1 MLFIIGGSAG
11 GISKTE
17 MDALTWNSTIASLP
31 NPHILQSWEWG
42 QVKARFGW
50 QPIPKVWQD
59 ENGQVLAAALILQRV
74 IPIRGFAARLR
85 ILYVPRGPVLDW
97 RNTALRSRVL
107 DDLYTLAKRQNAIFI
122 KIDPDVPLGT
132 GIPAEPG
139 SDEDK
144 LGLSVITSLQARGW
158 RFSEEQ
164 IQFRNTV
171 VVDLSADE
179 DQLLANMKQKTRY
192 NVRLAGR
199 KGVTIR
205 KGTKD
210 DLGMLYQMYAETS
223 IRDGFVIRDEGYYRA
238 VWSTFMDTG
247 EHQSSWSSEGSDP
260 DLAPCAG
267 SSPVAEPIIAEVDG
281 QVVSAVFIFRFAHQA
296 WYLYG
301 MSREQHREKMPNY
314 LLQWEAIRR
323 ARAAGC
329 VRYDLWGA
337 PDVFDE
343 SDSMWGVY
351 RFKEGLGGHVERYIG
366 AWDLPVNK
374 FLYSLY
380 SQVLP
385 RLLNLM
391 RRRGT
396 ANTRHTLAG

>member
-1 MLFIIGGSAG
+1 MLSITGGSSEE
-11 GISKTE
+11 ISMTE
-17 MDALTWNSTIASLP
+17 MDARTWNSIIASLP

-59 ENGQVLAAALILQRV
+59 ENGQAVAAALVLQRM
-74 IPIRGFAARLR
+74 IPVRGFAARLR

-97 RNTALRSRVL
+97 CNAALRSRVL
-107 DDLYTLAKRQNAIFI
+107 DDLHTLAKRQNAIFI

-132 GIPAEPG
+132 GIPSKPG
-139 SDEDK
+139 SAEDN
-144 LGLSVITSLQARGW
+144 LGLSLVDELQARGW

-179 DQLLANMKQKTRY
+179 DQLLSNMKQKTRY

-205 KGTKD
+205 KGTQD
-210 DLGMLYQMYAETS
+210 DLGVLYQMYAETS

-238 VWSTFMDTG
+238 VWSTFMDSG
-247 EHQSSWSSEGSDP
+247 EYQSGSSSEGADP
-260 DLAPCAG
+260 NLAPWK
-267 SSPVAEPIIAEVDG
+267 SDSPVADPIIAEVDG
-281 QVVSAVFIFRFAHQA
+281 QVVAAVFIFHFAGRA

-314 LLQWEAIRR
+314 LLQWEAMRR

-329 VRYDLWGA
+329 AHYDLWGA

-351 RFKEGLGGHVERYIG
+351 RFKEGLGGQVERYIG

-391 RRRGT
+391 RRRGK
-396 ANTRHTLAG
+396 ANTRQALAG